1 MKNWL
6 NISFGKYLLGLI
18 ILFTTV
24 QNFAQGDIYVDIE
37 CSNQYPGVGEQ
48 IKISYVLKLKMK
60 GGMASISHSGIKI
73 KKPAMTGLNITQE
86 GSESTGFSF
95 GGGGGQDMKL
105 SKYSF
110 IAQPTKKGKI
120 KIDPFTF
127 YMNGESYTSDAFTI
141 NVGEGDP
148 KAKIIPKNSNYFL
161 RIDISKSDLYIG
173 EHALVTYKLYSHY
186 SNISI
191 TNYDFPMTN
200 GLWKEEIKA
209 GSKGWPQTQET
220 IGGKAYLVIPLKKE
234 IIYAQKTGEVEI
246 PGITIDLS
254 IGGGFFSQGTKETIK
269 SNSPTINV
277 KPLPKGA
284 PDSFD
289 NQVGKNYKLEM
300 SYSTNALKSGEPLD
314 VKIKLQGDG
323 NIKRLNA
330 PELSFPTD
338 FEVFDAEVED
348 NIKISTSGASGNKEF
363 SYLIIPRHHGTFE
376 IPKFEYSYFDI
387 SSETYKTLSFPA
399 QTIEVAKGDNES
411 VPTTNNYN
419 TNKEDVEV
427 LNNEIRHIST
437 KTHLE
442 KSGTYFFKSTSYWLG
457 LCLPPV
463 LFLCS
468 FLFIGMKPK
477 ERDENKFTIKNA
489 SKKAFKT
496 LTAADACLR
505 SKDDLGFYEALY
517 KGMLEYLSNKFTV
530 PTSSISKENIKATLH
545 SHAIEESLITEFMTV
560 LDECEMARFAPIT
573 HSGAQQTMDKTKSII
588 ENIEKNAK

>member
-6 NISFGKYLLGLI
+6 NITFSKYILGVLFSLASF
-18 ILFTTV
+18 

-48 IKISYVLKLKMK
+48 IKISYILKLKMK

-95 GGGGGQDMKL
+95 GSMGGDMKL

-110 IAQPTKKGKI
+110 IAQPTKKGTI

-127 YMNGESYTSDAFTI
+127 YMNGESYTSDSYTL

-148 KAKIIPKNSNYFL
+148 KAKIVPTNSNYFL

-200 GLWKEEIKA
+200 GLWKEEIKSGA
-209 GSKGWPQTQET
+209 NGWPQTQET

-234 IIYAQKTGEVEI
+234 IIYAQKTGKVEI
-246 PGITIDLS
+246 PGITVDLN

-277 KPLPKGA
+277 KPLPVGA
-284 PDSFD
+284 PKSFD

-300 SYSTNALKSGEPLD
+300 SYSTNQLKTGEALD
-314 VKIKLQGDG
+314 VKIKIKGVG
-323 NIKRLNA
+323 NIKKMNPPVL
-330 PELSFPTD
+330 EFPTD
-338 FEVFDAEVED
+338 FEVFDAEVQD
-348 NIKISTSGASGNKEF
+348 NIKISTSGTSGSKEF
-363 SYLIIPRHHGTFE
+363 SYLVIPRHHGTFE
-376 IPKFEYSYFDI
+376 IPEFNYSYFDI
-387 SSETYKTLSFPA
+387 STKSYKTLSFPA
-399 QTIEVAKGDNES
+399 QTLEIAKGDNES
-411 VPTTNNYN
+411 IASTNNFN
-419 TNKEDVEV
+419 TNKEEVEV

-437 KTHLE
+437 KTKLE
-442 KSGTYFFKSTSYWLG
+442 KSGTYFFKSSSFWMG
-457 LCLPPV
+457 LTLPP
-463 LFLCS
+463 LLILSAFI
-468 FLFIGMKPK
+468 FIGLKPK
-477 ERDENKFTIKNA
+477 ERDESKVAMKNA

-496 LTAADACLR
+496 LAAADACLK

-517 KGMLEYLSNKFTV
+517 KGMLQYLSNKFVV
-530 PTSSISKENIKATLH
+530 PTSSLTKENIKQTLID
-545 SHAIEESLITEFMTV
+545 HAIPETLTQDFMSV

-573 HSGAQQTMDKTKSII
+573 HSGAHQTMDKTKSII
-588 ENIEKNAK
+588 QNIEKNAK

>member
-6 NISFGKYLLGLI
+6 NISFGKYIIGALL
-18 ILFTTV
+18 LFTAA
-24 QNFAQGDIYVDIE
+24 QLKAQGDIYVDIE

-60 GGMASISHSGIKI
+60 GGTASISHSGIKI
-73 KKPAMTGLNITQE
+73 KKPSMTGLNVTQE

-95 GGGGGQDMKL
+95 GGGGQDMKL

-110 IAQPTKKGKI
+110 IAQPTKKGTV

-127 YMNGESYTSDAFTI
+127 YMNGESYTSDSFTL

-200 GLWKEEIKA
+200 GLWKEEIKS

-246 PGITIDLS
+246 PGITVDLN

-269 SNSPTINV
+269 SNSPTLKV

-284 PDSFD
+284 PISFD

-300 SYSTNALKSGEPLD
+300 SYSTNSLKSGDALD
-314 VKIKLQGDG
+314 VKIKLKGEG
-323 NIKRLNA
+323 NIKKMNPPVLD
-330 PELSFPTD
+330 FPSD

-348 NIKISTSGASGNKEF
+348 KIKISTSGTSGSKEF
-363 SYLIIPRHHGTFE
+363 SYLIIPRHHGTYE
-376 IPKFEYSYFDI
+376 IPEFKYSYFDI
-387 SSETYKTLSFPA
+387 STKSYETLTFPA
-399 QTIEVAKGDNES
+399 QTLDIEKGDNES
-411 VPTTNNYN
+411 IASTNNFN
-419 TNKEDVEV
+419 TNKEEVEV
-427 LNNEIRHIST
+427 LNNEIRHIT
-437 KTHLE
+437 EKTTLE
-442 KSGTYFFKSTSYWLG
+442 KSGTYFFKSTSYWIG

-463 LFLCS
+463 LFLAA
-468 FLFIGMKPK
+468 FLFLGLKPK
-477 ERDENKFTIKNA
+477 ERDESVFAKKNA

-496 LTAADACLR
+496 LAAADAYLQ

-517 KGMLEYLSNKFTV
+517 KGMLEYLSNKFAV
-530 PTSSISKENIKATLH
+530 STSSLSKENIKATLLSH
-545 SHAIEESLITEFMTV
+545 SIDESLTTEFMSI
-560 LDECEMARFAPIT
+560 LDECEIARFAPIT

-588 ENIEKNAK
+588 QNIEKNAK